1 MDTNRK
7 KIKTDFLFFLL
18 SLKDNMLV
26 IIIGLPASGK
36 TTYYE
41 NHYKSKNFK
50 IHDDFISSFYDGF
63 LIEDLSN
70 GLDVCITEP
79 RLCNYERF
87 VKFMEIFKKV
97 INKKEITVII
107 FKNDKNNCLINSK
120 KRNEKAKTT
129 KIVEGTIEFYSNS
142 YDTDKFIN
150 ELKINEINYKL
161 VDVYS

>member
-1 MDTNRK
+1 
-7 KIKTDFLFFLL
+7 
-18 SLKDNMLV
+18 MLV

-41 NHYKSKNFK
+41 NNYKFKNFK

-63 LIEDLSN
+63 LIEDLLN
-70 GLDVCITEP
+70 GFDVCITEP

-87 VKFMEIFKKV
+87 IKFMEIFKKV
-97 INKKEITVII
+97 IDKKEITVII

-120 KRNEKAKTT
+120 KRNETAKTT
-129 KIVEGTIEFYSNS
+129 KVVERTIEFYSNS

-161 VDVYS
+161 VDVYSH